1 MKKRTTSSGTDAHGQ
16 QQRRKIAGL
25 ATSNTHIVQGLVDD
39 YAALLRPTL
48 PNTTTTRLLDS
59 IQWTQ
64 LHTVSDERFSTLAA
78 LFCKKFKG
86 VSRIIWPV
94 VGRNHYAVLDIHLDE
109 NAVIDVYDS
118 VQTMAPGW
126 ITDRLVTLLKALHGD
141 STDPLNTT
149 FRDALTIRYP
159 ACHQQINADDC
170 GIFAMAHMR
179 CLVEGADVLSIS
191 SDTALLRRQ
200 FATKLLKST
209 LSSK

>member
-1 MKKRTTSSGTDAHGQ
+1 MKKRTTSSGTDTHGQ
-16 QQRRKIAGL
+16 QQRRKIADL
-25 ATSNTHIVQGLVDD
+25 ARSNAHIVQGLVDD

-48 PNTTTTRLLDS
+48 PTTRLLDS

-64 LHTVSDERFSTLAA
+64 LHTVSDERFATLAA

-94 VGRNHYAVLDIHLDE
+94 VGRNHYAVIDIQ
-109 NAVIDVYDS
+109 NTVVDVYDS

-141 STDPLNTT
+141 STLPDDPLNTT

-200 FATKLLKST
+200 FASELLKST
-209 LSSK
+209 L

>member
-1 MKKRTTSSGTDAHGQ
+1 MKKRTTSSGTDTHGQ
-16 QQRRKIAGL
+16 QQRRKIADL
-25 ATSNTHIVQGLVDD
+25 ATNNTHIVQGLVDD
-39 YAALLRPTL
+39 YASLLRPTL

-86 VSRIIWPV
+86 ISRIIWPV
-94 VGRNHYAVLDIHLDE
+94 VGRNHYAVLDIYE

-126 ITDRLVTLLKALHGD
+126 ITDRLVTLLVSLHGV
-141 STDPLNTT
+141 SLNPEDPRNTA
-149 FRDALTIRYP
+149 FRDALTIRYA
-159 ACHQQINADDC
+159 ACHQQVNADDC
-170 GIFAMAHMR
+170 GVFIMANMR
-179 CLVEGADVLSIS
+179 CLVEGADVLSTS

-200 FATKLLKST
+200 FASELLKST
-209 LSSK
+209 L